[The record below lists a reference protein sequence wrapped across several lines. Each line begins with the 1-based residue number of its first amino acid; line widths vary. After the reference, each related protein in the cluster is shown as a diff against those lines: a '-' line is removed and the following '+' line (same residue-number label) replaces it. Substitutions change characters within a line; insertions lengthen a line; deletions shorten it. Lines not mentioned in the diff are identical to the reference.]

1 MYSFRFSIFDFRFS
15 VCNNRQSAFGVRQ
28 SAIATLCLCAFVP
41 LFLICLFPF
50 SAQARY
56 EGGAGTESNPY
67 LIHTAEQMNEIGA
80 SAGDWNKHFKLTAD
94 IDMSGYTGA
103 AYNIIGTTTTES
115 FSGVFDGNDNEILN
129 FSLTTTH
136 ELYTGLFGVVSGEV
150 KNLGLVRPNVVAQGS
165 RVGSLAGLLD
175 QGNITGCYAGSARVS
190 GNDDVGGLV
199 GRNAGRIFRSY
210 STGNVSGDT
219 FIGGLVGLLTDGTVN
234 TSYSRADVSGNR
246 NVGGLVGKTGDE
258 IAAVTNSYAT
268 GSATGDVYV
277 GGLVGQVERG
287 AAHRSYSAASVS
299 GNQYVGGLTGHVRVL
314 GRVTNSLWDTEA
326 SGQPTSAGGIGKTT
340 AEMRTISTFT
350 DAGWDFWQIWTICE
364 GMNYPT
370 LQWQIPPTDFRCPDG
385 VDFID
390 FAFFAAR
397 WHRQACGPGNGNCE
411 GTDVDQSGSVD
422 FSDLEIFAAR
432 WMEGVQ

>member
-1 MYSFRFSIFDFRFS
+1 
-15 VCNNRQSAFGVRQ
+15 
-28 SAIATLCLCAFVP
+28 
-41 LFLICLFPF
+41 
-50 SAQARY
+50 
-56 EGGAGTESNPY
+56 
-67 LIHTAEQMNEIGA
+67 MNEIGA
-80 SAGDWNKHFKLTAD
+80 SRADWNKHFKLTAD
-94 IDMSGYTGA
+94 IDMSGYTGT

-115 FSGVFDGNDNEILN
+115 FSGVFDGNDHEILN
-129 FSLTTTH
+129 FSLNTTH
-136 ELYTGLFGVVSGEV
+136 QFYTGLFGVVSGEV

-175 QGNITGCYAGSARVS
+175 QGNITGCYARRARVS
-190 GNDDVGGLV
+190 GDDDIGGLV
-199 GRNAGRIFRSY
+199 GRNAGRIFSSY

-234 TSYSRADVSGNR
+234 TSYSKADVSGNR
-246 NVGGLVGKTGDE
+246 NVGGLVGKTGNE
-258 IAAVTNSYAT
+258 IAAVTHSYAK
-268 GSATGDVYV
+268 GSVTGDTYV

-287 AAHRSYSAASVS
+287 AAHRSYSAGSVS
-299 GNQYVGGLTGHVRVL
+299 GNQYVGGITGFVRVL
-314 GRVTNSLWDTEA
+314 GRVSNSLWDTEA
-326 SGQPTSAGGIGKTT
+326 SGQSTSAGGTGKTT
-340 AEMRTISTFT
+340 AEMKTITTFT
-350 DAGWDFWQIWTICE
+350 DAGWDFWNIWTICE

-370 LQWQIPPTDFRCPDG
+370 LQWQIPPTDFLCSDG

-397 WHRQACGPGNGNCE
+397 WHRQGCGPGNGNCE

>member
-1 MYSFRFSIFDFRFS
+1 MYSLGNMEKEKGKSKKAKAFYFSLFTFI
-15 VCNNRQSAFGVRQ
+15 
-28 SAIATLCLCAFVP
+28 

-80 SAGDWNKHFKLTAD
+80 SPADWNKHFKLTAD
-94 IDMSGYTGA
+94 IDMSDYTGA

-136 ELYTGLFGVVSGEV
+136 EFYTGFFGVVSGEV

-175 QGNITGCYAGSARVS
+175 QGNITGCCARSVRVS
-190 GNDDVGGLV
+190 GDDDVGGLV
-199 GRNAGRIFRSY
+199 GRNAGRIFRSC

-234 TSYSRADVSGNR
+234 TSYSKADVSGNR
-246 NVGGLVGKTGDE
+246 NIGGLVGKTGDE

-268 GSATGDVYV
+268 G
-277 GGLVGQVERG
+277 
-287 AAHRSYSAASVS
+287 
-299 GNQYVGGLTGHVRVL
+299 
-314 GRVTNSLWDTEA
+314 
-326 SGQPTSAGGIGKTT
+326 
-340 AEMRTISTFT
+340 
-350 DAGWDFWQIWTICE
+350 
-364 GMNYPT
+364 
-370 LQWQIPPTDFRCPDG
+370 
-385 VDFID
+385 
-390 FAFFAAR
+390 
-397 WHRQACGPGNGNCE
+397 
-411 GTDVDQSGSVD
+411 
-422 FSDLEIFAAR
+422 
-432 WMEGVQ
+432 